1 MSEQMTGMQRL
12 QRVLAAR
19 GIASR
24 RKAEALI
31 QAGRVSVDGQIVRE
45 LGVRVDPERQD
56 IRVDGRPLP
65 VARPRYIML
74 HKPVGYIT
82 TTADERGR
90 QTVLDLVDVPE
101 RVVPVGRL
109 DRDTSG
115 LLLLTNDGEFLY
127 RITHPRYELEK
138 EYEVLVDGFPDE
150 ETIALLRRG
159 VSIAGRPVAVRRV
172 LLLRTEPQG
181 AVFDVVV
188 HEGRNRIIRR
198 MFERVGY
205 PVLALKRTRIGPLEL
220 GALPVGAW
228 RDLTPDEVA
237 ALARVVDLDRQI
249 VRDEPRRFNARPRQ
263 AEMARGRSDGAK
275 RSAKGAATVPDR
287 YRNRRSSRSGEK
299 HRPR

>member
-1 MSEQMTGMQRL
+1 
-12 QRVLAAR
+12 
-19 GIASR
+19 
-24 RKAEALI
+24 
-31 QAGRVSVDGQIVRE
+31 
-45 LGVRVDPERQD
+45 
-56 IRVDGRPLP
+56 
-65 VARPRYIML
+65 
-74 HKPVGYIT
+74 
-82 TTADERGR
+82 
-90 QTVLDLVDVPE
+90 
-101 RVVPVGRL
+101 
-109 DRDTSG
+109 
-115 LLLLTNDGEFLY
+115 
-127 RITHPRYELEK
+127 
-138 EYEVLVDGFPDE
+138 
-150 ETIALLRRG
+150 

-275 RSAKGAATVPDR
+275 RSTKGAATVPDR